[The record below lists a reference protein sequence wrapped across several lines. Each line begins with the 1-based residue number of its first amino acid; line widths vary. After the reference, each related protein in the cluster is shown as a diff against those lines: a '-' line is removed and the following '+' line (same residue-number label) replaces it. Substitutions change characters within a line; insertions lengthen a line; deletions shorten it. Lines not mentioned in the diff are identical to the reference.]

1 MIAAIIERLKAE
13 ASPPFSIVE
22 GSADLAALGSAQPNA
37 MPAAYVFVAEE
48 AAEENSR
55 VNAVLQRMEV
65 DVSVVV
71 ITSNVSDA
79 QGAAASVEIEGLKKA
94 VRRALV
100 GWQPEGAEDVITNVG
115 SRLVRVRDST
125 VWVEMTFATA
135 TYEEG

>member
-22 GSADLAALGSAQPNA
+22 GSADLASLGAGQPNA

-55 VNAVLQRMEV
+55 VNAVMQRMEI

-71 ITSNVSDA
+71 ITSNVSDV
-79 QGAAASVEIEGLKKA
+79 QGAAASVEIETLKKA

-100 GWQPEGAEDVITNVG
+100 GWQPEGADDVITNVG
-115 SRLVRVRDST
+115 SRLVRVREGA